1 MKNEQYWDGFILGL
15 FVGGIIGIVIYD
27 LVIRGIL

>member
-15 FVGGIIGIVIYD
+15 FIGGIMGIIVLN
-27 LVIRGIL
+27 LVQKGIL

>member
-1 MKNEQYWDGFILGL
+1 MKNEKYWNGFIFGF

-27 LVIRGIL
+27 LVIRGII

>member
-15 FVGGIIGIVIYD
+15 FAGGIIGIVIYD
-27 LVIRGIL
+27 LVIKGIL